1 MSLFSF
7 VFSGK
12 PVPTFP
18 GRTPAPLM
26 PYSTTDLP
34 LETLLAPLA
43 RAEDKLAR
51 LDEAIRLDAVGEGF
65 IARAHF
71 REAAAALRV
80 AGTLVDLEDLVL
92 HDAAM
97 DVRAPTHE
105 LTVAHAI
112 LRARRRIAESEPEW
126 ALSPAGLAALGG
138 IARDD
143 LGDFDIAAG
152 SETADLADAYD
163 EEMDGRD
170 HRDEVDD
177 FADIDAIL
185 SRSRQILDGLQA
197 GDGLAVTS
205 RDAVSDERTRLA
217 EWQSVE
223 RRVADLPPTLA
234 ASLLFDAWEQLR
246 LMPHAPW
253 LGGLV
258 AGAYLR
264 LRGKALSHLPAL
276 YVGLRQVPPEKRRHR
291 NRTVRL
297 LGLLQAIEAAA
308 DLGSK
313 EIARLTQSRAQFD
326 RRLQGRRSSSS
337 LPAVADLVLSRP
349 IVSAAMIARAA
360 NVTPRAALALVADL
374 GVREVTG
381 RGRYRAWG
389 IL

>member
-1 MSLFSF
+1 
-7 VFSGK
+7 
-12 PVPTFP
+12 
-18 GRTPAPLM
+18 M
-26 PYSTTDLP
+26 PYTITDLP
-34 LETLLAPLA
+34 LDTLLAPMA
-43 RAEDKLAR
+43 RAEDRLAR
-51 LDEAIRLDAVGEGF
+51 LDEAIRVDAVGEGF

-112 LRARRRIAESEPEW
+112 LRARRRIADAEPEW
-126 ALSPAGLAALGG
+126 ALSPSGLAALGG

-152 SETADLADAYD
+152 SEEPVLADAYD
-163 EEMDGRD
+163 DEMAGEEA
-170 HRDEVDD
+170 DD
-177 FADIDAIL
+177 FAEIDAIL
-185 SRSRQILDGLQA
+185 SRSRQILDGLSA
-197 GDGLAVTS
+197 GEGLAVTS
-205 RDAVSDERTRLA
+205 RDAVSDERSRLS

-234 ASLLFDAWEQLR
+234 AALLFDAWEQLR

-258 AGAYLR
+258 TGAYLR
-264 LRGKALSHLPAL
+264 LRGKALAHLPAL
-276 YVGLRQVPPEKRRHR
+276 YIGLRQVPPEKRRHR

-308 DLGSK
+308 DLGLK

-337 LPAVADLVLSRP
+337 LPAVAELVISRP

-389 IL
+389 VL

>member
-1 MSLFSF
+1 M
-7 VFSGK
+7 
-12 PVPTFP
+12 
-18 GRTPAPLM
+18 A
-26 PYSTTDLP
+26 YSTTDLP
-34 LETLLAPLA
+34 FETLLAPLA
-43 RAEDKLAR
+43 RAEDRLAR
-51 LDEAIRLDAVGEGF
+51 LDEAIRLDAVGDGF

-112 LRARRRIAESEPEW
+112 LRARRRIADSEPEW
-126 ALSPAGLAALGG
+126 ALSPSGLAALGG

-143 LGDFDIAAG
+143 PGRDDLWRDDLAG
-152 SETADLADAYD
+152 SADTPALADASAW
-163 EEMDGRD
+163 EMDSSD
-170 HRDEVDD
+170 HADGADADD
-177 FADIDAIL
+177 FAEIDAIL
-185 SRSRQILDGLQA
+185 TRSRRILEGLA
-197 GDGLAVTS
+197 SGDGVAATA
-205 RDAVSDERTRLA
+205 RDAVSDERSRLA

-234 ASLLFDAWEQLR
+234 AALLFDAFEQLR

-258 AGAYLR
+258 TAAYLR
-264 LRGKALSHLPAL
+264 ARGKAVSHLPAL

-297 LGLLQAIEAAA
+297 LGLLQSIETAA
-308 DLGSK
+308 DQGLK
-313 EIARLTQSRAQFD
+313 ELARLTQSRAQFD
-326 RRLQGRRSSSS
+326 RRLEGRRSSSS

-360 NVTPRAALALVADL
+360 QVTPRAALALVADL

-389 IL
+389 VL